1 VTSYFSRKVIQ
12 YFTARGS
19 RRLELT
25 VGIGFPMEWES
36 YKNPKR
42 MEISDKLGMERNGK
56 QPVWE
61 WD

>member
-1 VTSYFSRKVIQ
+1 
-12 YFTARGS
+12 
-19 RRLELT
+19 